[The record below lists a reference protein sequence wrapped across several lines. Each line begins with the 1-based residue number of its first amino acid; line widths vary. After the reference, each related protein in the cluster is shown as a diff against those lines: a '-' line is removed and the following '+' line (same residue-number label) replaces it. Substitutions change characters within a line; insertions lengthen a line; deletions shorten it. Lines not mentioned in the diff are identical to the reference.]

1 MVSMGCHC
9 SGSRYGRFTM
19 STDPTRAPRP
29 RDRKAQLAAVAAG
42 LFRARGF
49 HGVGINDIA
58 AAAGVTGPA
67 LYRHFTDK
75 QAILAYV
82 VLSGIDDM
90 EAVTADALT
99 DSVPAS
105 AQLETL
111 LTGLAAQAVER
122 REIAALWRWE
132 GPHLAREE
140 RREIRR
146 RSGAVLDAWTKAVL
160 TTRPELPAEEAELLC
175 WAALSVFGSVSV
187 HHTAVAR
194 KRFIA
199 LLVELATAVVET
211 TLPSATTPP
220 PAPVAGLGTPS
231 RREQVLAAA
240 TALFAERGFHAV
252 SMEDIGAAAGIAG
265 PSVYRHFPSK
275 AALMVAIGHRA
286 ADRLALAAEQ
296 ALQAPDEA
304 TGLRRLAASYVHTL
318 LHTPELLVSFT
329 ADRVTMP
336 ERDKADLLRVQRDY
350 VGQWLTL
357 LTAVHPGLPAREAKV
372 RVHAALTVANDL
384 SRTRRVSGRPHL
396 QAELTALL
404 HAVLGLG

>member
-1 MVSMGCHC
+1 MGCHC

-19 STDPTRAPRP
+19 MTRPARVPRP

-67 LYRHFTDK
+67 LYRHFSDK

-90 EAVTADALT
+90 EAVTAEALT
-99 DSVPAS
+99 DSLPVPE
-105 AQLETL
+105 QLDAL

-146 RSGAVLDAWTKAVL
+146 RSGAVLDAWTKTVL
-160 TTRPELPAEEAELLC
+160 ATRPELAGEEAELLC

-187 HHTAVAR
+187 HHTTVAR
-194 KRFIA
+194 KRFVA
-199 LLVELATAVVET
+199 LLAELATAVLET
-211 TLPSATTPP
+211 TLPSATAPP
-220 PAPVAGLGTPS
+220 AAPVAGLGTPS

-336 ERDKADLLRVQRDY
+336 DRDKADLLRVQRDY
-350 VGQWLTL
+350 VAQWLTL

-404 HAVLGLG
+404 HAVLGLS

>member
-1 MVSMGCHC
+1 MTTH
-9 SGSRYGRFTM
+9 
-19 STDPTRAPRP
+19 PTRVPRP

-67 LYRHFTDK
+67 LYRHFSDK

-90 EAVTADALT
+90 EAVTAEALT
-99 DSVPAS
+99 DSVPVPE
-105 AQLETL
+105 QLDAL

-160 TTRPELPAEEAELLC
+160 ATRPELAGEEAELLC

-194 KRFIA
+194 KRFVA
-199 LLVELATAVVET
+199 LLVELATAVLET
-211 TLPSATTPP
+211 TLPSATAP
-220 PAPVAGLGTPS
+220 PAATVAGLGTPS

-252 SMEDIGAAAGIAG
+252 SVEDIGAAAGIAG

-336 ERDKADLLRVQRDY
+336 DRDKADLLRVQRDY
-350 VGQWLTL
+350 VAQWLTL
-357 LTAVHPGLPAREAKV
+357 LTAVHPGLPPREAKV

-404 HAVLGLG
+404 HAILGLY